1 VKSCGD
7 FFLEYEKILHFE
19 EFKNFLINRKFNMP
33 MKSESPKYK
42 SPLNY
47 TGNKYRI
54 LPQILPHVPKNID
67 TMVDLF
73 CGGATVGINVPCKN
87 VKFVDGNPRVIG
99 LLRYLASCDFNQLLH
114 VLENFIEHYHL
125 SYSAQNTYAYY
136 KNLTQDK
143 NYNNGL
149 KEYNKE
155 GFYQLR
161 ADYNSILDKDSEIAN
176 QMLYL
181 LMVYAF
187 NNDIRFSRCGHFN
200 LPVGKTDLNKQNIN
214 KLKDYISRVQQI
226 NAEFICSDFRSQCVT
241 ELIELADF
249 VYMDPP
255 YLITDAVYN
264 ESGQWGV
271 QQEEELL
278 EIINNMLSINKPFM
292 LSNVLCKEGSSNE
305 PLMNWVREHFKEI
318 KVIDIDYHYKGAS
331 YNKKN
336 RNANEREIII
346 IPKKRV

>member
-1 VKSCGD
+1 MNTAQTLLIPFEESRELFASAKVVEQRESDC
-7 FFLEYEKILHFE
+7 FLEYEKILHFE

-99 LLRYLASCDFNQLLH
+99 LLRYLASCDFNQLMH
-114 VLENFIEHYHL
+114 VLEHFIEHYNL

-200 LPVGKTDLNKQNIN
+200 LPF
-214 KLKDYISRVQQI
+214 LKSVFRHPCRPKYHKVQ
-226 NAEFICSDFRSQCVT
+226 
-241 ELIELADF
+241 ADF
-249 VYMDPP
+249 HHWRLPCQYPR
-255 YLITDAVYN
+255 L
-264 ESGQWGV
+264 
-271 QQEEELL
+271 
-278 EIINNMLSINKPFM
+278 
-292 LSNVLCKEGSSNE
+292 
-305 PLMNWVREHFKEI
+305 
-318 KVIDIDYHYKGAS
+318 
-331 YNKKN
+331 
-336 RNANEREIII
+336 
-346 IPKKRV
+346 